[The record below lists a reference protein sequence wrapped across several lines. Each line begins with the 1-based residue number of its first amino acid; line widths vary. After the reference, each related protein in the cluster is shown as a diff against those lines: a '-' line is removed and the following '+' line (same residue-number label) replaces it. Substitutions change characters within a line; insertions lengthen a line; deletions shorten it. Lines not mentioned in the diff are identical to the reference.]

1 MSKYMGRCSC
11 YGMNKKRLKKKETFL
26 KFITKNDKMLSIR
39 TNVRNIFWEQVYGGC
54 FFCLA
59 DV

>member
-1 MSKYMGRCSC
+1 
-11 YGMNKKRLKKKETFL
+11 MNKKRLKKKETFL